1 MNWSLA
7 LLRSWL
13 VLSGAWV
20 ALNVAPVWN
29 GCLVAISP
37 GPCAV
42 GLVLA
47 FGAPV
52 VVLLSGLG
60 LLWMV
65 GGRHDDS
72 RW

>member
-7 LLRSWL
+7 LLRSWM
-13 VLSGAWV
+13 VISGAWMV
-20 ALNVAPVWN
+20 LNVASVWN

-42 GLVLA
+42 GLVLTL
-47 FGAPV
+47 GMPV
-52 VVLLSGLG
+52 AVLLSGLG

-65 GGRHDDS
+65 RP
-72 RW
+72 R